1 MSVVGKYAEFAVSCR
16 NKDHSEDEFH
26 HAKRALIDWFA
37 CTLPGGL
44 EEPAVLM
51 KKALNEDIGRGKS
64 TLLPQGERATT
75 RTAALINGT
84 ASHII
89 EFDDIYRDGLF
100 HPGSPIISAALAV
113 AEMVN
118 SSGTDL
124 LHGIIAGYDVAN
136 SIAEAINPHHY
147 DWWHTTATVGFLGAS
162 TSSAVLL
169 GLGSE
174 QTSHALA
181 TSGTMAAGLQQAFRA
196 DAMSKPI
203 HSGRAAEGGVLSALL
218 AKNGVTGA
226 LDILEGER
234 GFGNAMSVNVDW
246 KKALDE
252 LEDNH
257 SITKITQKNHAACGH
272 VHAIIDAI
280 NHIRNT
286 NDINPTQIKN
296 IQIGSYQ
303 KTYEICRNPNPKT
316 PYEAKFSA
324 EYCAAMAFH
333 KGRALRSGDFLKENL
348 QDQSIKSLMGTV
360 NLTIDDG
367 CQSVFPS
374 VRSAKVKVETLNGE
388 IFAHFAPTRKG
399 DPDNPLSDL
408 ELSHKYAD
416 LVEPVVGKTVGQ
428 ALLSGLW
435 STDELKSIRD
445 LKLETFSR

>member
-16 NKDHSEDEFH
+16 TEDHSKDEFH

-51 KKALNEDIGRGKS
+51 KKALEDDIGRGKS

-113 AEMVN
+113 AEMVD
-118 SSGTDL
+118 SSGIDL
-124 LHGIIAGYDVAN
+124 LYGIIAGYDVAN
-136 SIAEAINPHHY
+136 SVAEAINPHHY

-169 GLGSE
+169 GLSSE

-252 LEDNH
+252 LEGNH

-333 KGRALRSGDFLKENL
+333 KGRALRSGDFLKENF
-348 QDQSIKSLMGTV
+348 QDPSIKRLMGTV

-374 VRSAKVKVETLNGE
+374 VRSAKVIVETLNGE

-416 LVEPVVGKTVGQ
+416 LVEPVVGKSASQ
-428 ALLSGLW
+428 ALLLALW

>member
-1 MSVVGKYAEFAVSCR
+1 MSVVAKYAEFAVSCR
-16 NKDHSEDEFH
+16 TKDHSEDELH

-113 AEMVN
+113 AEMVD
-118 SSGTDL
+118 SSGIDL

-162 TSSAVLL
+162 TSSAVLM
-169 GLGSE
+169 GLSSE

-252 LEDNH
+252 LEEND

-272 VHAIIDAI
+272 VHAVIDAI
-280 NHIRNT
+280 NHIKNT

-303 KTYEICRNPNPKT
+303 KTYEICRNPNPET

-333 KGRALRSGDFLKENL
+333 KGRALRSGDFLKENF
-348 QDQSIKSLMGTV
+348 QDPSIKRLMGTV

-374 VRSAKVKVETLNGE
+374 VRSAKVIVETLNGE

-416 LVEPVVGKTVGQ
+416 LVEPVVGKSASQ
-428 ALLSGLW
+428 ALLLALW

>member
-1 MSVVGKYAEFAVSCR
+1 MLHY
-16 NKDHSEDEFH
+16 
-26 HAKRALIDWFA
+26 AKRALIDWFA

-51 KKALNEDIGRGKS
+51 TKALDEDIGRGKS

-113 AEMVN
+113 AEMVD
-118 SSGTDL
+118 SSGINL

-162 TSSAVLL
+162 TSSAVLM
-169 GLGSE
+169 GLSSE
-174 QTSHALA
+174 QISHALA

-252 LEDNH
+252 LEEND

-296 IQIGSYQ
+296 IQIGYSLPNSLTELWGFDEVRTYFQVKNALTLTDYSGYDPEISVGGVLNTGIDYGTYPPVSY
-303 KTYEICRNPNPKT
+303 THLP
-316 PYEAKFSA
+316 A
-324 EYCAAMAFH
+324 H
-333 KGRALRSGDFLKENL
+333 
-348 QDQSIKSLMGTV
+348 
-360 NLTIDDG
+360 
-367 CQSVFPS
+367 
-374 VRSAKVKVETLNGE
+374 ET
-388 IFAHFAPTRKG
+388 
-399 DPDNPLSDL
+399 
-408 ELSHKYAD
+408 
-416 LVEPVVGKTVGQ
+416 
-428 ALLSGLW
+428 
-435 STDELKSIRD
+435 
-445 LKLETFSR
+445 